1 MLWQGPTQ
9 TKVGDTFAVQLVMQA
24 EQPVVSVPIAI
35 GFDPRLLQVVDVS
48 EGGFLR
54 QGGAQTSFSYRV
66 DPGGQVVMTAT
77 SSGNAG
83 ATAPDAIV
91 TMNFRALAAGATLPV
106 LGADTVVV
114 CDGQVLEKPRDAEH
128 AQAMLLRLAN
138 RRHQVMTGVALVDRA
153 RIEQQVVVTQVAFGP
168 ITPQQAAAYW
178 HTGEPADKAGG
189 YAIQGLAAVF
199 VERIEGSFS
208 NVVGLPL
215 YETAQLLRAFAVP
228 TGVVG

>member
-1 MLWQGPTQ
+1 MSSDLILASASPRR
-9 TKVGDTFAVQLVMQA
+9 A
-24 EQPVVSVPIAI
+24 E
-35 GFDPRLLQVVDVS
+35 L
-48 EGGFLR
+48 LR
-54 QGGAQTSFSYRV
+54 QIGVRFSVQTADVPEIYRLGERPEDYV
-66 DPGGQVVMTAT
+66 RRLSEAK
-77 SSGNAG
+77 A
-83 ATAPDAIV
+83 
-91 TMNFRALAAGATLPV
+91 RALAAGATLPV

>member
-1 MLWQGPTQ
+1 
-9 TKVGDTFAVQLVMQA
+9 
-24 EQPVVSVPIAI
+24 
-35 GFDPRLLQVVDVS
+35 
-48 EGGFLR
+48 
-54 QGGAQTSFSYRV
+54 
-66 DPGGQVVMTAT
+66 
-77 SSGNAG
+77 
-83 ATAPDAIV
+83 
-91 TMNFRALAAGATLPV
+91 
-106 LGADTVVV
+106 
-114 CDGQVLEKPRDAEH
+114 
-128 AQAMLLRLAN
+128 MLLRLAN

-228 TGVVG
+228 TGVVGCYCPLARIAPMSDEILVNVGPTETRVALIENGVVQEIYIERVKHKGFVGNIYKGKVVRVLPGMQAAFCGHRPGEGRFYSRRRYSTP

>member
-1 MLWQGPTQ
+1 MSPDLILASASPRR
-9 TKVGDTFAVQLVMQA
+9 A
-24 EQPVVSVPIAI
+24 E
-35 GFDPRLLQVVDVS
+35 L
-48 EGGFLR
+48 LR
-54 QGGAQTSFSYRV
+54 QIGVRFSVQTADVPEIYRLGERPEDYV
-66 DPGGQVVMTAT
+66 CRLSEAK
-77 SSGNAG
+77 A
-83 ATAPDAIV
+83 
-91 TMNFRALAAGATLPV
+91 RALAASVSLPV

-138 RRHQVMTGVALVDRA
+138 RRHQVMTGVALVDQA

-168 ITPQQAAAYW
+168 ISPQQAAAYW
-178 HTGEPADKAGG
+178 HTGEPADKAGA

>member
-1 MLWQGPTQ
+1 
-9 TKVGDTFAVQLVMQA
+9 
-24 EQPVVSVPIAI
+24 
-35 GFDPRLLQVVDVS
+35 
-48 EGGFLR
+48 
-54 QGGAQTSFSYRV
+54 
-66 DPGGQVVMTAT
+66 
-77 SSGNAG
+77 
-83 ATAPDAIV
+83 
-91 TMNFRALAAGATLPV
+91 
-106 LGADTVVV
+106 
-114 CDGQVLEKPRDAEH
+114 
-128 AQAMLLRLAN
+128 MLLRLAN

-215 YETAQLLRAFAVP
+215 YETAQLFASLRCAHRRCWLNYCPPCPDRAHE
-228 TGVVG
+228 

>member
-1 MLWQGPTQ
+1 MSSDLILASASPRR
-9 TKVGDTFAVQLVMQA
+9 A
-24 EQPVVSVPIAI
+24 E
-35 GFDPRLLQVVDVS
+35 L
-48 EGGFLR
+48 LR
-54 QGGAQTSFSYRV
+54 QIGVRFSVQTADVPEIYRLGERPEDYV
-66 DPGGQVVMTAT
+66 RRLSEAK
-77 SSGNAG
+77 A
-83 ATAPDAIV
+83 
-91 TMNFRALAAGATLPV
+91 RALAAGATLPV

-168 ITPQQAAAYW
+168 ITPHQAAAYW

>member
-1 MLWQGPTQ
+1 MSSDLILASASPRR
-9 TKVGDTFAVQLVMQA
+9 A
-24 EQPVVSVPIAI
+24 E
-35 GFDPRLLQVVDVS
+35 L
-48 EGGFLR
+48 LR
-54 QGGAQTSFSYRV
+54 QIGVRFSVQTADVPEIYRLGERPEDYV
-66 DPGGQVVMTAT
+66 RRLSEAK
-77 SSGNAG
+77 A
-83 ATAPDAIV
+83 
-91 TMNFRALAAGATLPV
+91 RALAASVSLPV

>member
-1 MLWQGPTQ
+1 MPQQFIDLILASASPRR
-9 TKVGDTFAVQLVMQA
+9 A
-24 EQPVVSVPIAI
+24 E
-35 GFDPRLLQVVDVS
+35 L
-48 EGGFLR
+48 LR
-54 QGGAQTSFSYRV
+54 QIGVRFSVQMADVPEIYRLGERPEDYV
-66 DPGGQVVMTAT
+66 RRLSEAK
-77 SSGNAG
+77 A
-83 ATAPDAIV
+83 
-91 TMNFRALAAGATLPV
+91 RALAAGATLPV

-114 CDGQVLEKPRDAEH
+114 CDGRVLEKPRDAEH

-138 RRHQVMTGVALVDRA
+138 RRHQVMTGVALVDQA
-153 RIEQQVVVTQVAFGP
+153 RIEQQVVLTEVAFGP

>member
-1 MLWQGPTQ
+1 MSPDLILASASPRR
-9 TKVGDTFAVQLVMQA
+9 A
-24 EQPVVSVPIAI
+24 E
-35 GFDPRLLQVVDVS
+35 L
-48 EGGFLR
+48 LR
-54 QGGAQTSFSYRV
+54 QIGVRFSVQMADVPEIYRLGERPEDYV
-66 DPGGQVVMTAT
+66 RRLSEAK
-77 SSGNAG
+77 A
-83 ATAPDAIV
+83 
-91 TMNFRALAAGATLPV
+91 RALAAGATLPV

-114 CDGQVLEKPRDAEH
+114 CDGRVLEKPRDAEH

-138 RRHQVMTGVALVDRA
+138 RRHQVMTGVALVDQA
-153 RIEQQVVVTQVAFGP
+153 RIEQQVVLTEVAFGP

>member
-1 MLWQGPTQ
+1 MSSDLILASASPRR
-9 TKVGDTFAVQLVMQA
+9 A
-24 EQPVVSVPIAI
+24 E
-35 GFDPRLLQVVDVS
+35 L
-48 EGGFLR
+48 LR
-54 QGGAQTSFSYRV
+54 QIGVRFSVQTADVLEIYR
-66 DPGGQVVMTAT
+66 PGERPEDYVCRLSEAK
-77 SSGNAG
+77 A
-83 ATAPDAIV
+83 
-91 TMNFRALAAGATLPV
+91 RALAASVSLPV

-138 RRHQVMTGVALVDRA
+138 RRHQVMTGVALVDQA
-153 RIEQQVVVTQVAFGP
+153 RIEQRVVVTEVAFGP
-168 ITPQQAAAYW
+168 ISPQQAAAYW

-189 YAIQGLAAVF
+189 YGIQGLAAVF